1 MQSPSTPTLA
11 QSAQPSPSNHTS
23 SPWLRETE
31 AAAYAHVSVRT
42 VQRWIARGLPHYAI
56 GGVVLFQREDI
67 DRFLTSALVV
77 KTPRRVRRKV
87 AR

>member
-1 MQSPSTPTLA
+1 MRVSPSTPTLA
-11 QSAQPSPSNHTS
+11 QSVTTS
-23 SPWLRETE
+23 TSSHNSPWLREAE

-42 VQRWIARGLPHYAI
+42 IQRWIARGLPHYAI